1 MKNRYLSTRIMAI
14 MMAAAMVLSMV
25 GCGGLEDQ
33 KCFAVIGATIADN
46 FQVEM
51 PEGTIGTSLLGALR

>member
-1 MKNRYLSTRIMAI
+1 MKRKALAAI
-14 MMAAAMVLSMV
+14 MAAAMALSMV

-51 PEGTIGTSLLGALR
+51 PDVSSCGANSSSLLS

>member
-1 MKNRYLSTRIMAI
+1 MKRKALAT

-51 PEGTIGTSLLGALR
+51 PEGTIGTSLLGVLR